1 MLLSVLQLS
10 LGICNV
16 WPKRMNLKAFI
27 SLYILMLLATM
38 PVTLLSCIP
47 YGLFGIPMTICIYG
61 LATCRDGAAQNVCM
75 GMIGFILTI
84 MVDNL
89 LTNFLHLLIPLSFM
103 ERQYASFNVNL
114 IYTLLFYLMTLFFG
128 RLLKK
133 LLLSGKSVLRFPQTW
148 YLIDAGLLLLITI
161 YLFDNLIP
169 GQNGSVGKMIYNN
182 VLHISGYL
190 LVMLFLFLVMR
201 CFYLEKMQ
209 TEAKQKAI
217 RDLQD
222 YTYNL
227 EAMYNGLRSFKHDY
241 INILLSMSGYIKK
254 GDMDELR
261 QFFETKI
268 FPTKNLIDQ
277 GDYKINQLGNID
289 VLEIKSLLCAK
300 IIYAHESGIDVTID
314 IPDRVESFPMD
325 TVDLAR
331 ILGIFSD
338 NAIEAA
344 ALAQQPQIGLNIIQH
359 KAWQAI
365 VQTIQNTVLIEE
377 PDMRLVLD
385 TGDPYVLLEKIK
397 GSQSTG
403 IYFLDIDLGS
413 NINGMKLAQQ
423 IRLLDPSGFII
434 FITAHSE
441 LSYMTFQYR
450 VEAMDFVLKN
460 PAEMDVKI
468 RECLLNAIERYTLQ
482 TNRTHRVYTIETG
495 GRKISI
501 DYDDILFFETSGN
514 AHKVILHGKDRQ
526 IEFPGAIKELT
537 KTLDGDFVRCHR
549 SFLINKKNIK
559 EADTKNRMIY
569 FTNGETCLISTRMMK
584 GL

>member
-47 YGLFGIPMTICIYG
+47 YGLFGIPMAICIYG

-89 LTNFLHLLIPLSFM
+89 LTNFLYLLIPLSFM
-103 ERQYASFNVNL
+103 EQRYVSFGISL
-114 IYTLLFYLMTLFFG
+114 IHTLLFYLMTLFCG

-190 LVMLFLFLVMR
+190 LVMLFLFLAMR

-222 YTYNL
+222 YTHNL

-241 INILLSMSGYIKK
+241 INILLSMSGYIKN

-277 GDYKINQLGNID
+277 GDYKLNQLGNID
-289 VLEIKSLLCAK
+289 VLEIKSLLSAK
-300 IIYAHESGIDVTID
+300 MIYAHDSGIDVTID

-344 ALAQQPQIGLNIIQH
+344 VLTLQPQIGLNIIQH
-359 KAWQAI
+359 KAGVSI
-365 VQTIQNTVLIEE
+365 TISNCFQDDGAVLHKLRQKGFSTKIGHQGIGLSNAREIISSY
-377 PDMRLVLD
+377 DN
-385 TGDPYVLLEKIK
+385 VLLET
-397 GSQSTG
+397 SV
-403 IYFLDIDLGS
+403 
-413 NINGMKLAQQ
+413 
-423 IRLLDPSGFII
+423 RSGCFIQ
-434 FITAHSE
+434 HME
-441 LSYMTFQYR
+441 LT
-450 VEAMDFVLKN
+450 
-460 PAEMDVKI
+460 
-468 RECLLNAIERYTLQ
+468 
-482 TNRTHRVYTIETG
+482 
-495 GRKISI
+495 GRK
-501 DYDDILFFETSGN
+501 G
-514 AHKVILHGKDRQ
+514 
-526 IEFPGAIKELT
+526 
-537 KTLDGDFVRCHR
+537 
-549 SFLINKKNIK
+549 
-559 EADTKNRMIY
+559 
-569 FTNGETCLISTRMMK
+569 
-584 GL
+584 